1 MTFIVIALI
10 AYLALNLI
18 VFIGFWQDQRAAR
31 KGDRR
36 IRERTLLLLA
46 LLGGSLGA
54 VTAQHLLRHKTRKE
68 PFRSLLIGI
77 VIAQVGLVASLMF
90 LTQLF

>member
-18 VFIGFWQDQRAAR
+18 VFIAFWQDKRAAR

-36 IRERTLLLLA
+36 IRERKLLLLA

-54 VTAQHLLRHKTRKE
+54 VTAQDLLRHKTRKE
-68 PFRSLLIGI
+68 PFRSLLLGI

>member
-18 VFIGFWQDQRAAR
+18 VFIAFWQDKRAAR

-36 IRERTLLLLA
+36 IRERKLLLLA

-68 PFRSLLIGI
+68 PFRSLLLGI

>member
-1 MTFIVIALI
+1 MTFTVIALI

-18 VFIGFWQDQRAAR
+18 VFIAFWQDKRAAR

-36 IRERTLLLLA
+36 IRERKLLLLA

-68 PFRSLLIGI
+68 PFRSLLLGI

>member
-18 VFIGFWQDQRAAR
+18 VFIGFWQDKRAAR

-68 PFRSLLIGI
+68 PFRSLLLGI